1 MPGHFRICPPVFLV
15 TSQSL
20 HESVSL
26 PITLLS
32 VGGHEIPCS
41 VWQWSPNLAIFMED
55 NCSME
60 QGRREWFGDDSSPL
74 HLWRIFFLLLLHQ
87 LIFRHSILE
96 VGNPCSMGK
105 RRVGSK
111 GLLSQEKLSP
121 SCHLRLEGHSN
132 QEDVWMQCR
141 IPAAPSDCLHE
152 KWGPTRSQ
160 KRSQALHKLEVWC
173 GSAKVKG
180 REGAMH
186 VLFCPFSWLA
196 PSRMSSL

>member
-1 MPGHFRICPPVFLV
+1 MKFPVLYGSGPQIWPFSWKTIVPWTRGGGNGLGMTQAHYICGAFFFCYYYISSSSGIRFWRL
-15 TSQSL
+15 
-20 HESVSL
+20 
-26 PITLLS
+26 
-32 VGGHEIPCS
+32 GIPALWEKEEWGVRACS
-41 VWQWSPNLAIFMED
+41 
-55 NCSME
+55 
-60 QGRREWFGDDSSPL
+60 
-74 HLWRIFFLLLLHQ
+74 
-87 LIFRHSILE
+87 
-96 VGNPCSMGK
+96 
-105 RRVGSK
+105 
-111 GLLSQEKLSP
+111 SQEKLSP
-121 SCHLRLEGHSN
+121 SCRLRLEGHSN